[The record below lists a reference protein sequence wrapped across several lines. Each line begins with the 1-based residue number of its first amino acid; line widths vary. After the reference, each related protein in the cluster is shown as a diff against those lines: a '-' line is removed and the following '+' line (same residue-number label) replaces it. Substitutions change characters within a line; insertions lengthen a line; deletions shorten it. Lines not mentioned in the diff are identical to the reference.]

1 MLPKHNRSS
10 LAALTLVALVTALAS
25 GLQGCTRP
33 PAKATADAPTASTD
47 RPGAGPAALGVVAAK
62 AACADLAGFDLTAI
76 GGAGSRITAA
86 VETTNRAG
94 TTVCAVEGTLAPAIT
109 FAVQLPTQSWTQRYL
124 QIGCGGLCGS
134 IAGNVG
140 AADGCAPLNSGG
152 FALAAT
158 DMGHQ
163 DQDGSFGQNPVK
175 RADFAHRAQHL
186 TAVAA
191 KALIEAFYGQPQKY
205 AYFTGCS
212 DGGREALI
220 EAQRYPDDFDGI
232 IAGAGALNFMAQ
244 NAVFHA
250 WQAVSNTG
258 PDGKPI
264 LLAGRLPI
272 LHRAVV
278 AACDTLDGLEDGL
291 IANPLAC
298 RFDPATV
305 QCPADATDAAACLT
319 AAEVEVAR
327 KFYGGP
333 HDTATGKALTAGGP
347 AYGSELGWA
356 GVYVPQSASDTIF
369 SEKVS
374 LPVLRN
380 MAFET
385 DPPAGFTLADMR
397 FDLATF
403 DRLRM
408 RHRLFDA
415 TNPDLSAFAGRGGKL
430 IVWHGWSDPHISPLN
445 SIAYYTA
452 VRQFMGAERTDA
464 FARLYV
470 FPGMYHCANGE
481 GPHQID
487 LLTPM
492 LAWVEGGTAP
502 DAIEARQPA
511 QAAASD
517 FGAPRGA
524 GGRPGGMGQRPAA
537 TPGAQAAALGP
548 TATSATAV
556 ERSRPVY
563 PWPYVAAW
571 NGKGD
576 QNQASSF
583 VRGPAIGFSMPD
595 WAGSNCFAPY
605 EAAAQ

>member
-1 MLPKHNRSS
+1 MPTLPKRNRSS
-10 LAALTLVALVTALAS
+10 LAALALVALVTALPS
-25 GLQGCTRP
+25 GLQGCARP
-33 PAKATADAPTASTD
+33 PAAASTD
-47 RPGAGPAALGVVAAK
+47 ATATSAAQPGTGPAALGVVMPK
-62 AACADLAGFDLTAI
+62 AACADLAGFDLAAI
-76 GGAGSRITAA
+76 GGMGSRITAT

-94 TTVCAVEGTLAPAIT
+94 TTVCAVEGTLSPAIT

-124 QIGCGGLCGS
+124 QIGCGGQCGS

-152 FALAAT
+152 FVLAAT
-158 DMGHQ
+158 DMGNQ
-163 DQDGSFGQNPVK
+163 DQDGAFGKDPVK

-191 KALIEAFYGQPQKY
+191 KALVEAFYGQPQKY

-220 EAQRYPDDFDGI
+220 EAQRYSDDFDGI
-232 IAGAGALNFMAQ
+232 VAGAGALNFMAQ
-244 NAVFHA
+244 NAVFQA

-258 PDGKPI
+258 PDGKPV
-264 LLAGRLPI
+264 LLAPRLPI
-272 LHRAVV
+272 LHKAVL

-298 RFDPATV
+298 HFDPARV
-305 QCPADATDAAACLT
+305 QCPAAAGDT
-319 AAEVEVAR
+319 AAEVAVAH
-327 KFYGGP
+327 KFYDGP
-333 HDTATGKALTAGGP
+333 RDPATGTRLTAGGP
-347 AYGSELGWA
+347 QPGSELAWA
-356 GVYVPQSASDTIF
+356 GVYVPQTADDPIF
-369 SEKVS
+369 SEMVS

-403 DRLRM
+403 DRLRA

-415 TNPDLSAFAGRGGKL
+415 TNPDLSAFAGKGGKL

-481 GPHQID
+481 RPHQID

-492 LAWVEGGTAP
+492 LAWVEGGVAP

-517 FGAPRGA
+517 FGVPRGA
-524 GGRPGGMGQRPAA
+524 GGRSGGMGASPAPA
-537 TPGAQAAALGP
+537 PGTQAAALGP
-548 TATSATAV
+548 ATASSAEV

-563 PWPYVAAW
+563 PWPHVAAW
-571 NGKGD
+571 NGKD
-576 QNQASSF
+576 DPTIAASF
-583 VRGPAIGFSMPD
+583 TRGAAIDFAMPD
-595 WAGSNCFAPY
+595 WAGADFFKPY
-605 EAAAQ
+605 QAAAQ

>member
-1 MLPKHNRSS
+1 MT
-10 LAALTLVALVTALAS
+10 LAAFVTAMAL
-25 GLQGCTRP
+25 GLQGCARP
-33 PAKATADAPTASTD
+33 PAPSLSDAPAARSAAPRAAS
-47 RPGAGPAALGVVAAK
+47 AAPDVVSAK
-62 AACADLAGFDLTAI
+62 AACADLASVDLVTI
-76 GGAGSRITAA
+76 GGAGSHITAA

-94 TTVCAVEGTLAPAIT
+94 TAVCAVEGVLAPAIT
-109 FAVQLPTQSWTQRYL
+109 FAVQLPTKSWSQRYL
-124 QIGCGGLCGS
+124 QVGCGGLCGS
-134 IAGNVG
+134 IGGNVG

-152 FALAAT
+152 FVLAAT

-163 DQDGSFGQNPVK
+163 DQDGSFGQDPVK
-175 RADFAHRAQHL
+175 RADFAYRAQHL

-191 KALIEAFYGQPQKY
+191 KALIRAFYGQPQKY

-250 WQAVSNTG
+250 WQARANTG
-258 PDGKPI
+258 ADGKPI
-264 LLAGRLPI
+264 LLADRLPI
-272 LHRAVV
+272 LHKAVL
-278 AACDTLDGLEDGL
+278 AACDKLDGLADGL
-291 IANPLAC
+291 IGNPLAC
-298 RFDPATV
+298 HFDPAAV
-305 QCPADATDAAACLT
+305 RCPAGATDTAACLT
-319 AAEVEVAR
+319 AAETEVAR
-327 KFYGGP
+327 KFYDGP
-333 HDTATGKALTAGGP
+333 HDAVTGKALTVGGP
-347 AYGSELGWA
+347 QPGSELAWA
-356 GVYVPQSASDTIF
+356 GVYVPQSASDMIF

-374 LPVLRN
+374 LPVLRH

-385 DPPAGFTLADMR
+385 APPARFSLADMR

-403 DRLRM
+403 DRLRP

-415 TNPDLSAFAGRGGKL
+415 TNPDLSAFANRGGKL

-452 VRQFMGAERTDA
+452 VRRFMGAGRTDA

-470 FPGMYHCANGE
+470 LPGMYHCANGE
-481 GPHQID
+481 GPHLID

-492 LAWVEGGTAP
+492 LAWVEGGKAP
-502 DAIEARQPA
+502 DSIQARQPA

-517 FGAPRGA
+517 FGAPRGT

-537 TPGAQAAALGP
+537 VPGAQAAALGP
-548 TATSATAV
+548 TRSPAAAV

-563 PWPYVAAW
+563 PWPYVAVW
-571 NGKGD
+571 DGQGD
-576 QNQASSF
+576 ATLATSYR
-583 VRGPAIGFSMPD
+583 RGPASDFSMPD
-595 WAGSNCFAPY
+595 WYGADFFAPY
-605 EAAAQ
+605 EPAAH

>member
-1 MLPKHNRSS
+1 MITTLGNAGHR
-10 LAALTLVALVTALAS
+10 LRFGLWALLGLFLAS
-25 GLQGCTRP
+25 GLPGGARQ
-33 PAKATADAPTASTD
+33 ADAAV
-47 RPGAGPAALGVVAAK
+47 PAALAADAAPATLAAVTPV

-76 GGAGSRITAA
+76 GGAGSNISAA
-86 VETTNRAG
+86 IETTNQRGAG
-94 TTVCAVEGTLAPAIT
+94 VCAVEGTLAPAIT
-109 FAVQLPTQSWTQRYL
+109 FAVQLPRDGWTQRYL

-140 AADGCAPLNSGG
+140 AADDCAPLNASG
-152 FALAAT
+152 FVLAAT

-163 DQDGSFGQNPVK
+163 DQDGSFGKDPVK

-191 KALIEAFYGQPQKY
+191 KALIGKFYGQQPKY

-232 IAGAGALNFMAQ
+232 IAGAGAINFLAQ
-244 NAVFHA
+244 NAIFHA
-250 WQAVSNTG
+250 WQAVSNSG

-264 LLAGRLPI
+264 LLAARLPI

-278 AACDTLDGLEDGL
+278 AACDKLDGLEDGL

-298 RFDPATV
+298 HFDPVSV
-305 QCPADATDAAACLT
+305 QCPAGATDTSACLT
-319 AAEVEVAR
+319 AAEAEVAR
-327 KFYGGP
+327 RFYDGP
-333 HDTATGKALTAGGP
+333 RDPATGTRLTAGGP
-347 AYGSELGWA
+347 QYGSELAWA
-356 GVYVPQSASDTIF
+356 GVYVPNSADDTIF

-380 MAFET
+380 MAFEA
-385 DPPAGFTLADMR
+385 DPPADFTLADLK

-403 DRLRM
+403 DRLRA
-408 RHRLFDA
+408 RHSLFDA
-415 TNPDLSAFAGRGGKL
+415 TNPDLSAFSNKGGKL

-452 VRQFMGAERTDA
+452 VRQQMGAARADT
-464 FARLYV
+464 FTRLYL

-481 GPHQID
+481 GPNQID

-492 LAWVEGGTAP
+492 MAWVEGGTAP

-511 QAAASD
+511 QAASSD

-524 GGRPGGMGQRPAA
+524 GGERRGGMGARPAPV
-537 TPGAQAAALGP
+537 PGSQAAALGP
-548 TATSATAV
+548 AASALANIQ
-556 ERSRPVY
+556 RSRPVY
-563 PWPYVAAW
+563 PWPYTAVW
-571 NGKGD
+571 DGKND
-576 QNQASSF
+576 PNLASSF
-583 VRGPAIGFSMPD
+583 VRGPAIEFSMPQ
-595 WAGSNCFAPY
+595 WAGADFFKPY
-605 EAAAQ
+605 RAAER